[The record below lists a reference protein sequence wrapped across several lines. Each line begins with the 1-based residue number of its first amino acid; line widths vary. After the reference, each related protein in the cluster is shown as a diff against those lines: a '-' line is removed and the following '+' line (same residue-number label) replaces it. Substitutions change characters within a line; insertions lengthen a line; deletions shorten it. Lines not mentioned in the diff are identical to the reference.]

1 MPLVAIASSD
11 VTLISGDLQAIV
23 TIIKLS
29 KATIKN
35 IKQNLFFAYCPETI
49 KKGDCS
55 PFFY

>member
-23 TIIKLS
+23 TAIKLS
-29 KATIKN
+29 KATMKN

-49 KKGDCS
+49 KKG
-55 PFFY
+55 